1 LLNKW
6 QSDLSVLR
14 RDRAHCSVINT
25 PIQPDAGNFLE
36 IEMETVIHTE
46 DRVRVSIDSWDD
58 GGVWL
63 SLQLR
68 GASANAVLTRA
79 EALTMLAGL
88 QAILAAEEVAV

>member
-1 LLNKW
+1 
-6 QSDLSVLR
+6 
-14 RDRAHCSVINT
+14 
-25 PIQPDAGNFLE
+25 
-36 IEMETVIHTE
+36 METTIHTE

-58 GGVWL
+58 RGVWI

-88 QAILAAEEVAV
+88 QAILATEEVAA